1 MIYEHDI
8 ESGVSFNTGGFTL
21 GGGGVRLAGP
31 WRVDIVARQCG
42 VGRPVSTRKRIMVA
56 FFSDEVEQRRGYFGS
71 ALARS
76 SLQKKH
82 NNVN

>member
-8 ESGVSFNTGGFTL
+8 ETGVSFNIGGFTL

-31 WRVDIVARQCG
+31 WRVNIVA
-42 VGRPVSTRKRIMVA
+42 RKRIMVA

-71 ALARS
+71 ALTRS